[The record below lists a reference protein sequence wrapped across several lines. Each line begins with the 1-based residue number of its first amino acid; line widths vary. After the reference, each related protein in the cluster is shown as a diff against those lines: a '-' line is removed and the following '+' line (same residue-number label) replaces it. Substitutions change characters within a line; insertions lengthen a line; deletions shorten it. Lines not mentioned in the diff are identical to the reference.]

1 MLRGLG
7 WVGAGFGS
15 VGGTAALVLFACL
28 DCGGGQGPHC
38 PAAKIPGFGLE
49 IVALCNFYKADCESD
64 QGLAGFAFPA
74 LTPWDCRRC
83 SCAFSALFW
92 FL

>member
-15 VGGTAALVLFACL
+15 VGGTAALVLALVLFACL

-49 IVALCNFYKADCESD
+49 VVALCNTTKLIVSQTRA
-64 QGLAGFAFPA
+64 
-74 LTPWDCRRC
+74 
-83 SCAFSALFW
+83 
-92 FL
+92 